1 MPRPRIVI
9 TTKKRGFCENV
20 CAILDLSRPFLI
32 ERLGEN
38 SSRALHPPVTSRHV
52 TTNHMALPL
61 RLLGRL
67 AGGGGGG
74 GRRLPRPL
82 AVLHHHHLSASDP
95 SPTTRAPLLPSPP
108 RLPPLLVPFAAVPA
122 RSFSWYPRSPPPAG
136 PAAAEKAPE
145 EDVRAEGEG
154 AYLHDAGGA
163 DFGEVVATS
172 AASADAAGVAAAGD
186 GGSAS
191 GFAVSSLIDILDGF
205 HNLTGIPWY
214 ASFAVV
220 TALAAIGWN
229 SRPHLKCGSSP
240 V

>member
-1 MPRPRIVI
+1 MCHIGSEPSIPNRTARRELVTCFTPSCDVTPRHDKPHGASASPPRPPR
-9 TTKKRGFCENV
+9 RRRRRRRSAPPAAAG
-20 CAILDLSRPFLI
+20 
-32 ERLGEN
+32 
-38 SSRALHPPVTSRHV
+38 RAPPPP
-52 TTNHMALPL
+52 PL
-61 RLLGRL
+61 RLGSKPHHPRAAAPVTPSL
-67 AGGGGGG
+67 AAAASPF
-74 GRRLPRPL
+74 RCRPR
-82 AVLHHHHLSASDP
+82 AK
-95 SPTTRAPLLPSPP
+95 LL
-108 RLPPLLVPFAAVPA
+108 
-122 RSFSWYPRSPPPAG
+122 WYPRSPPPAG